1 MLHVYRP
8 GSPTPT
14 AYVPATDGRIRESPS
29 PDSPRLPAFQAIANL
44 RNRLDRLNVF
54 LVVLNA
60 EIKFSRHFRN
70 NPRTPLPA
78 DVLELMLLTVEL
90 VDLLYWKPVLRKGS
104 RGEGERTKSRRKNP
118 GRQAR
123 PDRRKLVEVES
134 SEDEKME
141 VEEDED
147 NSEFFLRL

>member
-78 DVLELMLLTVEL
+78 DVLELMRLTVEL